1 MLLLRESTMHCADT
15 RQLEGNT
22 KRHGSRTF
30 DQLMQALAGRP
41 GKAADHRMILLCSLL
56 EQGVEDALGS
66 RLRLPAPQR
75 VLLRSIEKT

>member
-1 MLLLRESTMHCADT
+1 
-15 RQLEGNT
+15 
-22 KRHGSRTF
+22 
-30 DQLMQALAGRP
+30 
-41 GKAADHRMILLCSLL
+41 MILLCSLL